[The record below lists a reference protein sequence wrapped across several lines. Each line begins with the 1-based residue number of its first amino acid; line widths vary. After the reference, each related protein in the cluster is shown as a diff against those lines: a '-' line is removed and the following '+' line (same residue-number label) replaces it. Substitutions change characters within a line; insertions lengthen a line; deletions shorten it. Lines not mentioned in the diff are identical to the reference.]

1 MSADGRTQRSA
12 ATDEVARAAEHG
24 PVVSTGDTHDQH
36 IPLVKALEWGAG
48 DPEDATQPATPRSQA
63 QRTRSLLVSA
73 AIAAVAAAATVAV
86 AVVVMTMLCAALDGD
101 PFGWLHLRPIPE
113 PMYYPPGIR

>member
-1 MSADGRTQRSA
+1 MTADERTQRSA

-24 PVVSTGDTHDQH
+24 PVVITGDTHDQY
-36 IPLVKALEWGAG
+36 IPQVKALGWGAG
-48 DPEDATQPATPRSQA
+48 DPEDATEPTTPRSRA

-73 AIAAVAAAATVAV
+73 VMAAVVLV
-86 AVVVMTMLCAALDGD
+86 VCGVVMTMLCADLTGD

-113 PMYYPPGIR
+113 PMDYPPGIR